1 MRAWLEEGVVGDSFV
16 IAVENGSVAARLNY

>member
-1 MRAWLEEGVVGDSFV
+1 LEEGVVGDSFV